1 MWDRAPFGFPG
12 QVQKNQTGWV
22 AGPLDWDSGIFAKKG
37 PGGRARSQNEN
48 QLTTKTTNHTKKEAD
63 WIQVP
68 DTDSSFV
75 LFGSVVVKIGLLSHL
90 EKVHATAVPFSTK
103 VNDGFEFVFPS
114 VLGDTPKV
122 FPPLTREMLSRL
134 HTDPKEHLNGSSLSG
149 RSGGTTAN
157 PRLCGLPWVT
167 CSKRLTAN
175 PSERRQWQDSLREL
189 TTKGFLRVGLRWFYH
204 PNVSSKQIPNTSF
217 FLISNFFHYR
227 FSTKGPGLR
236 GCLPQRD

>member
-12 QVQKNQTGWV
+12 QFQKNQTGWV

-37 PGGRARSQNEN
+37 PRGMARSQNENEN
-48 QLTTKTTNHTKKEAD
+48 QLTTKTTNHTKKEANR
-63 WIQVP
+63 IQVP

-90 EKVHATAVPFSTK
+90 EKVNATAVPFSTK
-103 VNDGFEFVFPS
+103 VNDGFELVFPS

-122 FPPLTREMLSRL
+122 FPPLTRRCFQDSTPIRKN
-134 HTDPKEHLNGSSLSG
+134 PIGFSLSG

-167 CSKRLTAN
+167 CSK
-175 PSERRQWQDSLREL
+175 
-189 TTKGFLRVGLRWFYH
+189 GL
-204 PNVSSKQIPNTSF
+204 PQIPASVGNGKIHCAS
-217 FLISNFFHYR
+217 
-227 FSTKGPGLR
+227 
-236 GCLPQRD
+236 